1 ARPSQSRLGS
11 DPGRGSHGGV
21 EWVKCVTACCV
32 AGSRGYR
39 RCMARPLRPQVPGGI
54 YQVTSKGNRD
64 EWIYVDGE
72 SRREHLGLCTLTVE
86 RYGWFCDAF
95 CQMGN
100 HYHLLVRTPEPN
112 ISAGMQYLN
121 ARYAEWFNWRHGY
134 NGHLFKGRFSSKL
147 VETDEYLFETARY
160 IVLNPVR
167 AGVCRHP
174 LDWPWSSYA
183 ATIGTADAPPF

>member
-1 ARPSQSRLGS
+1 
-11 DPGRGSHGGV
+11 
-21 EWVKCVTACCV
+21 
-32 AGSRGYR
+32 
-39 RCMARPLRPQVPGGI
+39 GGI
-54 YQVTSKGNRD
+54 YHVTSKGNRD
-64 EWIYVDGE
+64 ESIYVDGE
-72 SRREHLGLCTLTVE
+72 SRRQHLSLCTLTVE

-121 ARYAEWFNWRHGY
+121 ARYAEWFKWRHGY

-147 VETDEYLFETARY
+147 VETDEYLFEAARY

-183 ATIGTADAPPF
+183 ATIGMAEAPPFLTSEWLLMQFASNVRNARAAYAAFVAEGIRALRGDTAGV